1 MPSATVVDLRQT
13 ERPAV
18 TWPVQVILTNFV
30 VAIIDWIS
38 IKQTKFLQHGLTW
51 VASQIAPQRVRLV
64 ITSLYLEDKV
74 LPLGNPVN
82 PLAMHS
88 DIQSLASNTRMNA
101 VSSSPFPSFL
111 TPSNHSSRIS
121 LRQRRPKW

>member
-18 TWPVQVILTNFV
+18 TWPVQAILTNCV
-30 VAIIDWIS
+30 VAIIDWTS
-38 IKQTKFLQHGLTW
+38 TKQTKLPRHGPTW
-51 VASQIAPQRVRLV
+51 AASQIAPQRVRLV
-64 ITSLYLEDKV
+64 TTSPYLEDKV

-82 PLAMHS
+82 PLAKHS
-88 DIQSLASNTRMNA
+88 DIKSLASNMRMNA
-101 VSSSPFPSFL
+101 VSSSSFPPFPA
-111 TPSNHSSRIS
+111 PSNHSSRIS

>member
-30 VAIIDWIS
+30 VAIIEWTS
-38 IKQTKFLQHGLTW
+38 IKQTKFLRHGLTW
-51 VASQIAPQRVRLV
+51 AASQIAPQRVRLV

-101 VSSSPFPSFL
+101 VSSSPLPFFPDS
-111 TPSNHSSRIS
+111 I
-121 LRQRRPKW
+121 